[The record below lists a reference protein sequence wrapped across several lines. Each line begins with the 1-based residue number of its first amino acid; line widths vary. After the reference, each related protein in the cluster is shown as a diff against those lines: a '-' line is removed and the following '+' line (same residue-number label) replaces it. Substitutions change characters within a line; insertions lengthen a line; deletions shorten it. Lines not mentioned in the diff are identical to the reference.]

1 MPGQVLRILVDLG
14 QRVRP
19 GDPLVVLE
27 AMKMEQTIKT
37 SIRGVVEAVLVKVG
51 DIVAPGQKLV
61 EIEDLEGANERAGS
75 SAATSN

>member
-1 MPGQVLRILVDLG
+1 MPGQVLRILVEAG

-37 SIRGVVEAVLVKVG
+37 SIQGVVEAVLVKVG
-51 DIVAPGQKLV
+51 DIVAPGQMLV
-61 EIEDLEGANERAGS
+61 DIESRENTIEHADGS
-75 SAATSN
+75 TAASN